1 MYNIKT
7 SFIMKSYINFSK
19 LAVTTLVASS
29 LFVACSDE
37 ISENTI
43 DTQYIANTGSI
54 KSAGQAV
61 DLGLP
66 SGTKWANMNV
76 GATSESDNGI
86 LFLWGD
92 VTGTKML
99 ADDAT
104 TYTDVTPQT
113 SLSDLFDLYKGD
125 DVKTGF
131 ICDTTNVVKL
141 SEPMMIDLTFIG
153 DTIGLDSLAQAQ
165 IDAQKMT
172 SPGCRMRTGD

>member
-1 MYNIKT
+1 
-7 SFIMKSYINFSK
+7 MKNFKNYSIIAITA
-19 LAVTTLVASS
+19 LIVSI
-29 LFVACSDE
+29 LFAACSEE

-104 TYTDVTPQT
+104 TYTDG
-113 SLSDLFDLYKGD
+113 K
-125 DVKTGF
+125 
-131 ICDTTNVVKL
+131 
-141 SEPMMIDLTFIG
+141 
-153 DTIGLDSLAQAQ
+153 
-165 IDAQKMT
+165 
-172 SPGCRMRTGD
+172 